1 MSAGRINW
9 ILIQVFFGSSYLG
22 FISPIL
28 GPPIMFLFVCMTS
41 ILLVTVLISLLSNTL
56 TKVIEHAREE
66 YLSVYAIFVLEAST
80 SNRLTYFIPP
90 LNLLPL
96 LFRPL
101 RLFMSAEKLRT
112 ARIALLKA
120 THWPFVG
127 LILAWERSRK
137 YWYQGQKAQPSF
149 GLSRRGPHAT
159 RTVRRDL
166 SGVKQPLLASPQPPL
181 VEQARVDRSCSDT
194 TAKQPM
200 AASETVHALEM
211 AVQDLRTQV
220 ATLASLLENQS
231 KAGSVPAR
239 ET

>member
-1 MSAGRINW
+1 M
-9 ILIQVFFGSSYLG
+9 L
-22 FISPIL
+22 IL
-28 GPPIMFLFVCMTS
+28 GRNS
-41 ILLVTVLISLLSNTL
+41 
-56 TKVIEHAREE
+56 
-66 YLSVYAIFVLEAST
+66 YAIFVLEAST

-127 LILAWERSRK
+127 LILAWETSRK

-166 SGVKQPLLASPQPPL
+166 SGVKQPLLATASSEPPL

-220 ATLASLLENQS
+220 ATLALLLENQS
-231 KAGSVPAR
+231 KADPVPAR